1 MKTVI
6 MAGSRGTRIFSVSSD
21 IFQATIK
28 IEGKPILKHELECLC
43 DQGLTEVILTVSH
56 LGSIIMDYFRD
67 DLGIPKHI

>member
-1 MKTVI
+1 VI
-6 MAGSRGTRIFSVSSD
+6 ASKP
-21 IFQATIK
+21 TIK
-28 IEGKPILKHELECLC
+28 IEGKPILKHELECLR